1 MEALSD
7 FYYSE
12 VLPNLGVFFVS
23 IVLMF
28 VGGIAKYRYEK
39 RQENKK

>member
-12 VLPNLGVFFVS
+12 ILPNLGVFFVS

-28 VGGIAKYRYEK
+28 IGGIAKYRYDK
-39 RQENKK
+39 YQENKK